1 MPVKD
6 REAFHRTLDGL
17 PELQIEEMLRQG
29 HWSNDR
35 AKQKAVEEYL
45 HHNQAER
52 QKAMSAEALTV
63 AWWALAIGGLSL
75 MVSLFAL
82 FKGW

>member
-45 HHNQAER
+45 HQKQAER
-52 QKAMSAEALTV
+52 QKAMSAEALSV